1 MDAITL
7 LRTDHKAVESLFKE
21 FEKTGERA
29 DTTRRR
35 LVERMIEEL
44 SVHATIEEQLFYP
57 AVRHSVPDQEGM
69 VLESIEE
76 HHVVKWLLSELD
88 GRQPEDER
96 FEPKVTVLIEMV
108 RHHVWEEETDLFP
121 QVRQTMGRKQ
131 LSELGDSM
139 AEAKDVAPKH
149 PHPRW
154 RDTSRGNIAVGAVAG
169 VMDKTR
175 EAVGHIIH

>member
-21 FEKTGERA
+21 FEKTGDRA

-35 LVERMIEEL
+35 LVERMIEAL

-57 AVRHSVPDQEGM
+57 AVRHSVPDQESM

-76 HHVVKWLLSELD
+76 HHVVKWLLSELE

-108 RHHVWEEETDLFP
+108 RHHVQEEETDLFP
-121 QVRQTMGRKQ
+121 QVRQAMGRKQ

-139 AEAKDVAPKH
+139 AKAKDVAPRH
-149 PHPRW
+149 PHPRSP
-154 RDTSRGNIAVGAVAG
+154 DTPPGNIAVGAVAG
-169 VMDKTR
+169 
-175 EAVGHIIH
+175 